1 MTQETFNLLNHLSCE
16 GLDNCCYG
24 FAQDV
29 NTEDYFGTIENID
42 LEGMYLYIYQSKD
55 DWFSHN
61 LNIISYY
68 FIKIYCFHNLPNL
81 KFLLI
86 IVPSDTG

>member
-1 MTQETFNLLNHLSCE
+1 MTQETFNLLNHFSCE

-55 DWFSHN
+55 DWFSH
-61 LNIISYY
+61 
-68 FIKIYCFHNLPNL
+68 YCIRL
-81 KFLLI
+81 
-86 IVPSDTG
+86 

>member
-1 MTQETFNLLNHLSCE
+1 MTQETFNLLNHFSCE

-55 DWFSHN
+55 DWFSHIKEKPEYTFDLGGKDN
-61 LNIISYY
+61 L
-68 FIKIYCFHNLPNL
+68 
-81 KFLLI
+81 FLFKLE
-86 IVPSDTG
+86 